1 MTTQIVRF
9 LKCFCE
15 IDHHRLVFNRLF
27 SDSRIA
33 LYLIFKVFNDIPRTY
48 LIKSRSRRREREG
61 GRGER
66 EGGRGEREREIE
78 SKKERE

>member
-1 MTTQIVRF
+1 MGWFLIVCSRTQE
-9 LKCFCE
+9 L
-15 IDHHRLVFNRLF
+15 L
-27 SDSRIA
+27 